1 MTKPVDCAL
10 PGCSNTYK
18 NVRSMRSHWN
28 NKKTGHTNEH
38 GPLTAAQVTTAKA
51 QEAAAAAGGGMGGAG
66 SPHVSVFFAPSAS
79 SSSSSSSS
87 VNPARPLASSSFPEF
102 EEFEDLDEAMSAHVA
117 GNVPSGKQDVD
128 ELSSSSSSSSS
139 VAARSNPATAL
150 LTSIS
155 ENDFQGC
162 RTTSDG
168 LISIHDAIKY
178 SRPGCNPHD
187 VYKNLDVEKFLN
199 QSEFRLVQE
208 FRFSS
213 RHNPIPVAPFNVVNR
228 ILMEVGG
235 DFGDA
240 LKSAANEVHTRAMTD
255 DIPSGKQDVDEL
267 SSSSSVVSL
276 DRANNLLDRLFGT
289 TKQLTERLKDC
300 TTADGWIGINKAIA
314 AFIPG
319 CNINDAGEKFR
330 NLGNSGKSP
339 EFSILKEFIQK
350 KSFGHKKTRVCR
362 FSVLLRILAMLP
374 GAQSNALRAIMAE
387 ITTRVM
393 AGDVDL
399 LHAIQQRRAEIPPE
413 LEQLLMGGLKRSRGA
428 QDALQ
433 SQLIRSK
440 KQKLSLQNEVGT
452 LRIKM
457 SLESINT
464 GIEISGLKGMVSKLT
479 RQAEMATQHARDQ
492 EANLALSKAEV
503 EALTEEVNRAAAD
516 VLQMEDDIA
525 GSQSQTRSS
534 RAQAADELEEARA
547 RAAELS
553 CNLEAAKEARDSA
566 DIQLTEANNRAR
578 TAETAVE
585 QERQQKQAAVKA
597 MQEAE
602 QATQEAEQ
610 ATQEAEQATQEAEQ
624 ATQEAEQATQDA
636 DEQKLEAEQ
645 AKKVADEQKLEAE
658 QAKNVA
664 DEQKLEA
671 EKATLAAEQASEMAV
686 KGWDQALEATQLAV
700 SGKNEA
706 VNEKNLAVQKVEEE
720 KKKVDDLL
728 MAMGGQKG
736 QIERLNSSLTTLKA
750 QLAVVVHRLCQVDSS
765 GKSSSFP
772 LRFPCV
778 QGLNT
783 SVAGI
788 DDERVRELI
797 GNTWRNVGRVIV
809 DAAKLLHYSSTA
821 LRETTAAIM
830 DVSGCQDIQ
839 VNRYLDLLRPNN
851 NVTQKSCMQGIFKVR
866 HPGHKYS
873 TNTDLYLLLPYLH
886 NVNDFL
892 SGNDCTK
899 HMVLAQVQDLEGVC
913 RPHRVTQQAQAQI
926 TDYFMH

>member
-1 MTKPVDCAL
+1 M
-10 PGCSNTYK
+10 
-18 NVRSMRSHWN
+18 
-28 NKKTGHTNEH
+28 
-38 GPLTAAQVTTAKA
+38 
-51 QEAAAAAGGGMGGAG
+51 
-66 SPHVSVFFAPSAS
+66 
-79 SSSSSSSS
+79 
-87 VNPARPLASSSFPEF
+87 
-102 EEFEDLDEAMSAHVA
+102 
-117 GNVPSGKQDVD
+117 
-128 ELSSSSSSSSS
+128 
-139 VAARSNPATAL
+139 
-150 LTSIS
+150 
-155 ENDFQGC
+155 
-162 RTTSDG
+162 
-168 LISIHDAIKY
+168 
-178 SRPGCNPHD
+178 
-187 VYKNLDVEKFLN
+187 
-199 QSEFRLVQE
+199 
-208 FRFSS
+208 
-213 RHNPIPVAPFNVVNR
+213 
-228 ILMEVGG
+228 
-235 DFGDA
+235 
-240 LKSAANEVHTRAMTD
+240 
-255 DIPSGKQDVDEL
+255 
-267 SSSSSVVSL
+267 
-276 DRANNLLDRLFGT
+276 
-289 TKQLTERLKDC
+289 
-300 TTADGWIGINKAIA
+300 
-314 AFIPG
+314 
-319 CNINDAGEKFR
+319 
-330 NLGNSGKSP
+330 P

-362 FSVLLRILAMLP
+362 FSVLLRILAMLH
-374 GAQSNALRAIMAE
+374 GTQSNALRAIMAE

-610 ATQEAEQATQEAEQ
+610 ATQ
-624 ATQEAEQATQDA
+624 D
-636 DEQKLEAEQ
+636 
-645 AKKVADEQKLEAE
+645 
-658 QAKNVA
+658 A

-765 GKSSSFP
+765 GKSNSFP

>member
-1 MTKPVDCAL
+1 M
-10 PGCSNTYK
+10 
-18 NVRSMRSHWN
+18 
-28 NKKTGHTNEH
+28 
-38 GPLTAAQVTTAKA
+38 
-51 QEAAAAAGGGMGGAG
+51 
-66 SPHVSVFFAPSAS
+66 
-79 SSSSSSSS
+79 
-87 VNPARPLASSSFPEF
+87 
-102 EEFEDLDEAMSAHVA
+102 
-117 GNVPSGKQDVD
+117 
-128 ELSSSSSSSSS
+128 
-139 VAARSNPATAL
+139 
-150 LTSIS
+150 
-155 ENDFQGC
+155 
-162 RTTSDG
+162 
-168 LISIHDAIKY
+168 
-178 SRPGCNPHD
+178 
-187 VYKNLDVEKFLN
+187 
-199 QSEFRLVQE
+199 
-208 FRFSS
+208 
-213 RHNPIPVAPFNVVNR
+213 
-228 ILMEVGG
+228 
-235 DFGDA
+235 
-240 LKSAANEVHTRAMTD
+240 KS
-255 DIPSGKQDVDEL
+255 L
-267 SSSSSVVSL
+267 
-276 DRANNLLDRLFGT
+276 
-289 TKQLTERLKDC
+289 
-300 TTADGWIGINKAIA
+300 
-314 AFIPG
+314 
-319 CNINDAGEKFR
+319 
-330 NLGNSGKSP
+330 
-339 EFSILKEFIQK
+339 
-350 KSFGHKKTRVCR
+350 GHKKTRACR
-362 FSVLLRILAMLP
+362 FSVLLRILTMLP
-374 GAQSNALRAIMAE
+374 GTQSSALTAIMAE

-658 QAKNVA
+658 QAKKVADEQKLEAEQAKNVA

-765 GKSSSFP
+765 GKSNSFP

>member
-1 MTKPVDCAL
+1 M
-10 PGCSNTYK
+10 
-18 NVRSMRSHWN
+18 
-28 NKKTGHTNEH
+28 
-38 GPLTAAQVTTAKA
+38 
-51 QEAAAAAGGGMGGAG
+51 
-66 SPHVSVFFAPSAS
+66 
-79 SSSSSSSS
+79 
-87 VNPARPLASSSFPEF
+87 
-102 EEFEDLDEAMSAHVA
+102 
-117 GNVPSGKQDVD
+117 
-128 ELSSSSSSSSS
+128 
-139 VAARSNPATAL
+139 
-150 LTSIS
+150 
-155 ENDFQGC
+155 
-162 RTTSDG
+162 
-168 LISIHDAIKY
+168 
-178 SRPGCNPHD
+178 
-187 VYKNLDVEKFLN
+187 
-199 QSEFRLVQE
+199 
-208 FRFSS
+208 
-213 RHNPIPVAPFNVVNR
+213 
-228 ILMEVGG
+228 
-235 DFGDA
+235 
-240 LKSAANEVHTRAMTD
+240 KS
-255 DIPSGKQDVDEL
+255 L
-267 SSSSSVVSL
+267 
-276 DRANNLLDRLFGT
+276 
-289 TKQLTERLKDC
+289 
-300 TTADGWIGINKAIA
+300 
-314 AFIPG
+314 
-319 CNINDAGEKFR
+319 
-330 NLGNSGKSP
+330 
-339 EFSILKEFIQK
+339 
-350 KSFGHKKTRVCR
+350 GHKKTRACR
-362 FSVLLRILAMLP
+362 FSVLLRILTMLP
-374 GAQSNALRAIMAE
+374 GTQSSALTAIMAE

-578 TAETAVE
+578 TADIQLTEANNRARTAETAVE

-624 ATQEAEQATQDA
+624 ATQEAEQATQEAEQATQEAEQATQDADEQKLEAEQAKKVA

-765 GKSSSFP
+765 GKSNSFP

>member
-1 MTKPVDCAL
+1 M
-10 PGCSNTYK
+10 
-18 NVRSMRSHWN
+18 
-28 NKKTGHTNEH
+28 
-38 GPLTAAQVTTAKA
+38 
-51 QEAAAAAGGGMGGAG
+51 
-66 SPHVSVFFAPSAS
+66 
-79 SSSSSSSS
+79 
-87 VNPARPLASSSFPEF
+87 
-102 EEFEDLDEAMSAHVA
+102 
-117 GNVPSGKQDVD
+117 
-128 ELSSSSSSSSS
+128 
-139 VAARSNPATAL
+139 
-150 LTSIS
+150 
-155 ENDFQGC
+155 
-162 RTTSDG
+162 
-168 LISIHDAIKY
+168 
-178 SRPGCNPHD
+178 
-187 VYKNLDVEKFLN
+187 
-199 QSEFRLVQE
+199 
-208 FRFSS
+208 
-213 RHNPIPVAPFNVVNR
+213 
-228 ILMEVGG
+228 
-235 DFGDA
+235 
-240 LKSAANEVHTRAMTD
+240 KS
-255 DIPSGKQDVDEL
+255 L
-267 SSSSSVVSL
+267 
-276 DRANNLLDRLFGT
+276 
-289 TKQLTERLKDC
+289 
-300 TTADGWIGINKAIA
+300 
-314 AFIPG
+314 
-319 CNINDAGEKFR
+319 
-330 NLGNSGKSP
+330 
-339 EFSILKEFIQK
+339 
-350 KSFGHKKTRVCR
+350 GHKKTRACR
-362 FSVLLRILAMLP
+362 FSVLLRILTMLP
-374 GAQSNALRAIMAE
+374 GTQSSALTAIMAE

-624 ATQEAEQATQDA
+624 ATQD
-636 DEQKLEAEQ
+636 
-645 AKKVADEQKLEAE
+645 
-658 QAKNVA
+658 A

-765 GKSSSFP
+765 GKSNSFP